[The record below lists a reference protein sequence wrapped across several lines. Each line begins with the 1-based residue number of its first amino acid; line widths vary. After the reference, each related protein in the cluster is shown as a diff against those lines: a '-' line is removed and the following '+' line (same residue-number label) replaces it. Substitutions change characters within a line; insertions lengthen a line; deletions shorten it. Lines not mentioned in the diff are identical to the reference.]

1 MNDQTAFGR
10 IAAISAIV
18 SAPVTLA
25 ATIVL
30 SMAVD
35 FNPDILSSPA
45 DLITLGA
52 QAAEIFRW
60 GSILELGAPML
71 LLIPAALYLW
81 YWLKPRSPRMVTM
94 YTVFG
99 LTSIL
104 FGTIATLLR
113 ASFFPAMMGAYSQA
127 ADAQREMLMVVF
139 QAVTDFAFEGLLA
152 CEYIFEG
159 LWWLGIGL
167 ILRGERRGLGVVTAV
182 LGIAILA
189 AGVGWLWRV
198 GPLARLEMAFFLVPV
213 WVVWLGIVIWR
224 HAERSEQALEAA
236 AAV

>member
-1 MNDQTAFGR
+1 MNDQTAFRR
-10 IAAISAIV
+10 IAAITAIL

-60 GSILELGAPML
+60 GEILELGAPML

-81 YWLKPRSPRMVTM
+81 DWLKPHSPRMVTL

-99 LTSIL
+99 LASIL

-113 ASFFPAMMGAYSQA
+113 ASFFPAMMSAYSQA
-127 ADAQREMLMVVF
+127 AEPQRELLLVLF

-152 CEYIFEG
+152 LEYGFLG

-167 ILRGERRGLGVVTAV
+167 VLRGERRGLGVVTAV
-182 LGIAILA
+182 LGITILA
-189 AGVGWLWRV
+189 AGAGWLLRV
-198 GPLARLEMAFFLVPV
+198 EPLARLEMAFFLVPV

-224 HAERSEQALEAA
+224 RGENSEQSPAPAT
-236 AAV
+236 